1 MKAKKISLKTG
12 SFAEVIAQKYNG
24 GPTNSAK
31 ARVKSGLKRYKVNLS
46 NNLLGVSSN
55 SAINSPND

>member
-31 ARVKSGLKRYKVNLS
+31 ARVKSGLKRYKVN
-46 NNLLGVSSN
+46 
-55 SAINSPND
+55 